1 MKYSPGS
8 SCSHRPPT
16 VGVVSVVV
24 AVAVAFAFAA
34 CLHFVF
40 CLPLFSACLL
50 AFSERVSKKYEVTKT
65 KQAQQRQQQQQ
76 QQQRIEGDGNK
87 IIKYMAKQMTVC
99 GWILSIIVS
108 FATSSF
114 CFFECIAVV
123 LQGEQ

>member
-76 QQQRIEGDGNK
+76 RIGGDGNK

-114 CFFECIAVV
+114 YFFECIAVV